1 MTRAALALLAS
12 MPPFG
17 MLAAVAEAQVTDFEP
32 VTTEELLAPDAGDWL
47 NWRRTLDGQG
57 YSPLDQI
64 NRENVGNLQLAW
76 SWAMQPGTDEVTPLV
91 HDGVMYVPSRSGV
104 QALDAATGDFLW
116 EHARRRAVPA
126 DEDLPIN
133 RRPGM
138 ARRSIAI
145 YGDRIFAGT
154 SRAELIALD
163 ARTGELVWEHQ
174 VADSELG
181 YRYTSGPI
189 IVQGRVVAG
198 MTGCERYKNDICF
211 ISAHDP
217 ETGAEL
223 WRTSTVARPGEPGG
237 DTWGDLPLTWR
248 AGADAWIPGSYD
260 PETNLIYWSTAQAKP
275 WAIVQRGTEGAALY
289 TNSTLALDPDT
300 GEIRWYFQH
309 IPAETHD
316 LDEVFEI
323 VLVDRG
329 DGLSLFK
336 MGKIGVLW
344 ELDPRTGAFRNA
356 FDLGY
361 QNIVD
366 IHPVSG
372 QGILV
377 PERIPQIDVPVDY
390 CPGPGG
396 LKNLWAMAYHPETEA
411 FYVPLTPGCAHSI
424 FGAMPPPELGGGGV
438 GPQRPALHRASP
450 EPGAVGRLRG
460 DGQPHGRAPVAPA
473 QPLAV
478 RDCGPYHG
486 GRAGLR
492 RRHRSPHVRLRCPRR
507 NRALAHAHTDGDR
520 RLPDHLRRRR
530 PPVRRRPVGP
540 RLEPLL
546 EKRAHRVP
554 GDHAAAAGC
563 RLRPAGLRAA
573 PGVTAASRLTGRP
586 ARVCPLLAIAT
597 L

>member
-1 MTRAALALLAS
+1 MTRAALALLVS
-12 MPPFG
+12 ISPFG
-17 MLAAVAEAQVTDFEP
+17 MLAAVAQAQVTDFEP
-32 VTTEELLAPDAGDWL
+32 VTSEELLAPDDADWI

-64 NRENVGNLQLAW
+64 NRENVGSLQLAW

-145 YGDRIFAGT
+145 YGDKIFAGT

-189 IVQGRVVAG
+189 VVQGRVVAG

-223 WRTSTVARPGEPGG
+223 WRTSTVARPGEPGGG

-344 ELDPRTGAFRNA
+344 ELDPRSGAFRNA

-438 GPQRPALHRASP
+438 GPNDRRFTVHPQSPEQLGDFVAMDSRTGELLWRRRSRWQYGTAVLTTGGGLVFVGDIDRHMYAFDARDGTELWRTRTPTATDGFPITYAVDGRQYVAVPSGPGWSLSWRNARIAFPETMQRP
-450 EPGAVGRLRG
+450 PGAGSVL
-460 DGQPHGRAPVAPA
+460 QVFA
-473 QPLAV
+473 L
-478 RDCGPYHG
+478 
-486 GRAGLR
+486 
-492 RRHRSPHVRLRCPRR
+492 PR
-507 NRALAHAHTDGDR
+507 
-520 RLPDHLRRRR
+520 
-530 PPVRRRPVGP
+530 
-540 RLEPLL
+540 E
-546 EKRAHRVP
+546 
-554 GDHAAAAGC
+554 
-563 RLRPAGLRAA
+563 
-573 PGVTAASRLTGRP
+573 
-586 ARVCPLLAIAT
+586 
-597 L
+597 